1 MTNPSHDKPKK
12 DSTQRDDVVSLSEPQ
27 KQLLELS
34 EDDILNNR
42 VVSQEQLDKDDKEWL
57 QNN

>member
-1 MTNPSHDKPKK
+1 MTTPSHDKPKK
-12 DSTQRDDVVSLSEPQ
+12 DSTQRGDVVLLSEPQ

-34 EDDILNNR
+34 EDDIRNNR

-57 QNN
+57 YNH